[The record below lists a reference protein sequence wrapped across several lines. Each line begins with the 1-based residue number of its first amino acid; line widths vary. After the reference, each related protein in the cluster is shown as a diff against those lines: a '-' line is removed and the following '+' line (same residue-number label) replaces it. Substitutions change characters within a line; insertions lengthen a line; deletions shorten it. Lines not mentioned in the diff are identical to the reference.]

1 MELLLS
7 FIEGNCFWN
16 ASKVIIKN
24 NGSLRQTG
32 NAVVAVNI
40 IAKVILS
47 GINFFSFN
55 SHKPVFWCCVFMHP
69 KAHKPK
75 NWLYDACLDKA
86 FPSSTNASPIL
97 IQLSLFYLPL
107 NSHSDD
113 SFHRSLQGK
122 SPSLAGFKS
131 FIFISLPCFSLNRAI
146 TWPSFLL
153 QTYACCHLI
162 PHMILHLMVYF
173 VLHNK

>member
-1 MELLLS
+1 MASLAKILVMELLLS

-69 KAHKPK
+69 KRISQKTGSMTH
-75 NWLYDACLDKA
+75 
-86 FPSSTNASPIL
+86 ASI
-97 IQLSLFYLPL
+97 
-107 NSHSDD
+107 
-113 SFHRSLQGK
+113 K
-122 SPSLAGFKS
+122 PSLAQ
-131 FIFISLPCFSLNRAI
+131 
-146 TWPSFLL
+146 
-153 QTYACCHLI
+153 QT
-162 PHMILHLMVYF
+162 P
-173 VLHNK
+173 VLY